1 MQRIS
6 MFASRQSHF
15 KRGISTL
22 CIATAVGMLAASGS
36 LHAQNL
42 TYTTFVSSSSLF
54 NLLGQNATIG
64 FAYAGNK
71 FVGSV
76 YNGTNNSQLYAV
88 DLDGTNIRKFGT
100 LLPSSSGEIYVS
112 SSLGL
117 GGFVSRNV
125 FAGSE
130 AAGTLFQIS
139 NDGTTVTT
147 FATGLVGGVRSIA
160 FDPYGLYGFDMIVAT
175 NQGKVYRVNAAGT
188 ATLLATL
195 GEDAE
200 GLSFAP
206 QDIGPMLKGT
216 LVVASEG
223 SGSLRAIGPA
233 GAFSTFATVASAE
246 MVSFVPLNLG
256 QSGNPVE
263 GFYAAN
269 FATDIQRVSYQQFLP
284 FLGDIIVT
292 GETNHVVSRLHWD
305 GASWVKSD
313 FTNQFP
319 GQPEDGIF
327 VTTDVINPIPTTAPE
342 PMTMAMLLPALLV
355 VGGIAR
361 RRRDR

>member
-1 MQRIS
+1 MAQLSFFLRLRR
-6 MFASRQSHF
+6 AV
-15 KRGISTL
+15 ST
-22 CIATAVGMLAASGS
+22 CIAASVGLLVTASTVR
-36 LHAQNL
+36 AQAL
-42 TYTTFVSSSSLF
+42 TYSTFVSSSSLF
-54 NLLGQNATIG
+54 NLLGQNQTIG
-64 FAYAGNK
+64 FGYAGNK

-76 YNGTNNSQLYAV
+76 YNGTNNAQLYAV
-88 DLDGTNIRKFGT
+88 DLDGTNLRKFGT
-100 LLPSSSGEIYVS
+100 LIPSASGEVYVT

-117 GGFVSRNV
+117 GGFASRNV

-130 AAGTLFQIS
+130 ASGTIYQIS
-139 NDGTTVTT
+139 NDGATLTQFV
-147 FATGLVGGVRSIA
+147 TGLVGSVRSIA
-160 FDPYGLYGFDMIVAT
+160 FDPYGLYGFGMIVAT
-175 NQGKVYRVNAAGT
+175 NQGKIYNVNSAGT
-188 ATLLATL
+188 AVLLATL

-206 QDIGPMLKGT
+206 QNIGTMVKGT

-223 SGSLRAIGPA
+223 TGSLRAILPG

-256 QSGNPVE
+256 TSGNSVE

-292 GETNHVVSRLHWD
+292 GEGTHVVSRLHWD
-305 GASWVKSD
+305 GTSWVKTD
-313 FTNQFP
+313 FTNAFP

-327 VTTDVINPIPTTAPE
+327 VTSDVINPIPQTGVPE
-342 PMTMAMLLPALLV
+342 PMTMAMLVPTLLV
-355 VGGIAR
+355 VGGVAR
-361 RRRDR
+361 RRKSR